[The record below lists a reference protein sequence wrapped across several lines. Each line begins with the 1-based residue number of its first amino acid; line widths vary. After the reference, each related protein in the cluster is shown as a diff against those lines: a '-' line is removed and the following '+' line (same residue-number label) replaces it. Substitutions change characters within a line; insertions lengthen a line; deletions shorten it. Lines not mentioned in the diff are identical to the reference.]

1 MNKIYL
7 LGIILIII
15 IFSYNTSENF
25 ENIMYYNI
33 QNSNGL
39 YLTTSNSLQ
48 TVTPYLLSVN
58 KTLANNFYIDGD
70 SNLLDSGN
78 NYVRYYSNN
87 LVKNYGDIIKVDK
100 INNNYYL
107 YFIDTDNN
115 KNYVSSIKSD
125 IITNSPN
132 TQSPNDNYN
141 LFTTSTNI
149 NNQCI
154 FNFTKKL
161 LNG

>member
-15 IFSYNTSENF
+15 IISNNTNENF
-25 ENIMYYNI
+25 ENMMYYNI
-33 QNSNGL
+33 QNCYGL
-39 YLTTSNSLQ
+39 YLTTSKSLQ
-48 TVTPYLLSVN
+48 TVTPYLLSFDKAV
-58 KTLANNFYIDGD
+58 ANNFYIDSD

-87 LVKNYGDIIKVDK
+87 LVKNYGDIIKVDI

-107 YFIDTDNN
+107 YFIDNDN
-115 KNYVSSIKSD
+115 KNYISSIKLNLQLTS
-125 IITNSPN
+125 N
-132 TQSPNDNYN
+132 NYN
-141 LFTTSTNI
+141 LFTTSINI
-149 NNQCI
+149 NDQCI

-161 LNG
+161 LN

>member
-7 LGIILIII
+7 LGIILI